1 MAKRGVCDFET
12 KAKTAMKIGHV
23 VQFVIVA
30 DFPGTFQGNLIQMNA
45 QNLDKID
52 VGMLFVSHDSGMGKN
67 CN

>member
-1 MAKRGVCDFET
+1 
-12 KAKTAMKIGHV
+12 MKIGHV

-67 CN
+67 YN